1 MLEILER
8 ICAGEGKEGDIE
20 LLQDMSYDIKK
31 SSLCG
36 LGQTAPNPILST
48 IRYFRDEYEAHIKDK
63 YCPSHV
69 CKPLLTFSVIEAAC
83 KKCGLCV
90 KACPV
95 DAIRWEKGQIA
106 SIELDKCTRCTSCYD
121 ACPFMAIE

>member
-8 ICAGEGKEGDIE
+8 ICAGEGREGDIE
-20 LLQDMSYDIKK
+20 LLLDMAVDIKK

-36 LGQTAPNPILST
+36 LGQTAPNPVMST
-48 IRYFRDEYEAHIKDK
+48 IRYFRDEYEAHINDA

-69 CKPLLTFSVIEAAC
+69 CKPLLKFSVMDNC
-83 KKCGLCV
+83 KKCGMCK

-95 DAIRWEKGQIA
+95 DAITWEKGQFAVID
-106 SIELDKCTRCTSCYD
+106 LDKCTRCTTCYD

>member
-20 LLQDMSYDIKK
+20 LLQDMAYDIKK

-36 LGQTAPNPILST
+36 PRPNCTQPDSFDHSLLPRRVRGAHQGQVLSRPT
-48 IRYFRDEYEAHIKDK
+48 SA
-63 YCPSHV
+63 
-69 CKPLLTFSVIEAAC
+69 SVLKFAVVEGTC
-83 KKCGLCV
+83 KKCRSVRQGLS
-90 KACPV
+90 V

-106 SIELDKCTRCTSCYD
+106 FIELDKCTQCTSCYD